1 MALEEYFT
9 IWESETIVFHELE
22 LSLKAI
28 TRDIIPADPIDDSI
42 PEWVWIFITFE
53 FNLNGKKKTTK
64 LSQLSEPYQSIL
76 EQSWKDYKLVIK
88 KIKGDTVK
96 IQIFFNGE
104 IVG

>member
-42 PEWVWIFITFE
+42 PEWEWIFITFE

-76 EQSWKDYKLVIK
+76 EQSWKDYKLVVKKVKDNIIK
-88 KIKGDTVK
+88 FKISYNWV
-96 IQIFFNGE
+96 
-104 IVG
+104 V